1 MADQTA
7 ADETVFGP
15 GGQPQRPANKRRPD
29 GEMLRGVPMYCA
41 CGKRMHRHKTANGA
55 NVYYR
60 CVNRRPDD
68 PDQRHTRPIPCD
80 DAGQPTS

>member
-1 MADQTA
+1 MDNT

-15 GGQPQRPANKRRPD
+15 GGQPQRPAKRRPD
-29 GEMLRGVPMYCA
+29 GEMLRDILVCMCGQRMY
-41 CGKRMHRHKTANGA
+41 RHKTANGR

-68 PDQRHTRPIPCD
+68 PDQRHTKPIP
-80 DAGQPTS
+80 GSEPTE